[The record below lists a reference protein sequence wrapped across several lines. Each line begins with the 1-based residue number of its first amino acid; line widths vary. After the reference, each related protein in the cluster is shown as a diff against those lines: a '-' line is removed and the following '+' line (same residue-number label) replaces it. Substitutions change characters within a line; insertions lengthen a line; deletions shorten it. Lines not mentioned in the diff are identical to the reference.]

1 MSKTEWDI
9 AVCGLNCA
17 KCDLFA
23 EAKCAGCRGPADRH
37 WSASCKFLACAR
49 VKGLRYCFECDELPC
64 DKLTAFASD
73 GYEHHRITVEN
84 LKRIR
89 EIGLEAWLKQQES
102 PSFCPGWTP

>member
-9 AVCGLNCA
+9 AICGLNCA
-17 KCDLFA
+17 KCGLL
-23 EAKCAGCRGPADRH
+23 ETGKCAGCRGPADKH
-37 WSASCKFLACAR
+37 WSADCGFLACTR

-64 DKLTAFASD
+64 EKLTAFAND

-84 LKRIR
+84 LKRMR
-89 EIGLEAWLKQQES
+89 EIGLEAWLEQQER